1 MKRSVLASIS
11 ILLIAVLFHSPA
23 FSAEKEHILLNN
35 IAEMEKT
42 IINAKGEKEIVR
54 VPAAKI
60 FPGDEVIFTITYENI
75 SDKAVD
81 NFVIV
86 DPVPEHMFYKDGSA
100 TGNGTNITFSVD
112 KGKTYNTPEKLKV
125 SGEDGKERK
134 AEASEYT
141 DIRWALKNSLQPGEK
156 GKVEFKTEL
165 E

>member
-1 MKRSVLASIS
+1 MKRSVLSSIS

-42 IINAKGEKEIVR
+42 IVNAKGEKEIVR

-60 FPGDEVIFTITYENI
+60 IPGEEVIFTITYENI
-75 SDKAVD
+75 SGKSVD

-86 DPVPEHMFYKDGSA
+86 DPVPEHMFYKEGSA
-100 TGNGTNITFSVD
+100 SGKGADITFSVD
-112 KGKTYNTPEKLKV
+112 RGKTYHLPEKLKII
-125 SGEDGKERK
+125 GEDGKERK

-156 GKVEFKTEL
+156 GKVEFKAEL